1 MMGSIA
7 LGEEKL
13 ESTFLGEVD
22 LRPGLLCLRDED

>member
-13 ESTFLGEVD
+13 ESRLLREVD
-22 LRPGLLCLRDED
+22 LRPGLLCLREED